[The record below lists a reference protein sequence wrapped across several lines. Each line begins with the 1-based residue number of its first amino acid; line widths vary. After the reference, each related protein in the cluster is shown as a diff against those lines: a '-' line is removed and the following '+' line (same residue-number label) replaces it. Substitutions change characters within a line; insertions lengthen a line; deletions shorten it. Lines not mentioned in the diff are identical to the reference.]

1 MNDITHLTQNFGVGG
16 RREKSDFWATFFW
29 SKTSKFWVTFFWSK
43 ISNFWVTF
51 EAYDFVF
58 PADEW
63 LANRTCRDFIMFS
76 IGGNWVT
83 FQHVVWFLKFYHV
96 LGGLGGE
103 APSEKFS
110 VFLGVFIDFTF
121 FFRVVWGAKPQKNF
135 QVVFQTDWFFLS
147 VFSPGGSA
155 TFKMRDFFSAG
166 VKFSKKSEGR
176 HSFIIPKA

>member
-1 MNDITHLTQNFGVGG
+1 M
-16 RREKSDFWATFFW
+16 TFFW
-29 SKTSKFWVTFFWSK
+29 SK
-43 ISNFWVTF
+43 TF

-96 LGGLGGE
+96 LGGSGWRT
-103 APSEKFS
+103 PSEKFS

-121 FFRVVWGAKPQKNF
+121 FFRGIWGRSPQKNF

-147 VFSPGGSA
+147 DFSPGGVSNFQNEWLFSRRGGA
-155 TFKMRDFFSAG
+155 NSQKKVRDVIHLSSLKHKGIYKGIREF
-166 VKFSKKSEGR
+166 KFSKGNVHTWSPRNKDGG
-176 HSFIIPKA
+176 